1 MFWSTLGR
9 IIVVPLAFVIAAGV
23 SLTVLLSLGYERAVH
38 ALSGS
43 DVPERIDV
51 VFDMIG
57 RGLLIASAMT
67 ILPAIG
73 VAIVGEVARIRS
85 ALFYIL
91 GGGASLAV
99 VPLVARFGQAPDS
112 VAGTLWPIFA
122 TAGFAGG
129 LVYWMLAGRKA

>member
-9 IIVVPLAFVIAAGV
+9 IIIVPLAFAIAAAAT
-23 SLTVLLSLGYERAVH
+23 LAVLLSLGYERAVH

-43 DVPERIDV
+43 EAPERIDA
-51 VFDMIG
+51 VFDLIG
-57 RGLLIASAMT
+57 SGFMIASAMT
-67 ILPAIG
+67 ILPALA

-91 GGGASLAV
+91 GGGAAMAIA
-99 VPLVARFGQAPDS
+99 PLMARFGQQPDS
-112 VAGTLWPIFA
+112 VTGALWPIFA